1 MLHKYSA
8 EVRFAV
14 WIGYLHIVRQFLPHA
29 AIAHVGRIRNYNIIL
44 LCHNLCHLNQ
54 WQDAVQHDLAEHT
67 DVRPHFLDSGIEG
80 SKVHLRD
87 IQDRTIFLRVTQFVY
102 QSSKVLFVLWIIV
115 GEVVNGAAV
124 QSVAFYDGVNVRLN
138 AAREDT
144 AVILPRLHHDG
155 EIGKLRRTVINI
167 ETVKIVFK
175 NALCRVALAIPACL
189 INLHQHIKGID
200 EDVTAA
206 HAGVDDLDVFDIQRG
221 VLVLNLVKLLAHV
234 LRLFRFGQIIL
245 PAHFVGN
252 QLFRCNALGLCFIP
266 SHFIQAATVRID
278 ALVLALVHI
287 DSAKAVFNHIAD
299 NPVWSE
305 ELCCGRDALFGD
317 FHILLEQRKG
327 IILEFGVVILIQP
340 ADDLHLIRPVRFGNI
355 RDHVTENAVLLQNV
369 VRQQKLG
376 IAAHFL
382 KHTGKR
388 GVQGVAL
395 RQKQIAIETF
405 GVIALD
411 ILRNFLPVQSR
422 KVKVQDITQNLRF
435 ERAGTVGKDANM
447 GGQIVVDLH
456 KAQRNK
462 AVEPSVGNLFHNL
475 CIAF

>member
-1 MLHKYSA
+1 M
-8 EVRFAV
+8 
-14 WIGYLHIVRQFLPHA
+14 
-29 AIAHVGRIRNYNIIL
+29 
-44 LCHNLCHLNQ
+44 
-54 WQDAVQHDLAEHT
+54 T
-67 DVRPHFLDSGIEG
+67 
-80 SKVHLRD
+80 
-87 IQDRTIFLRVTQFVY
+87 T
-102 QSSKVLFVLWIIV
+102 
-115 GEVVNGAAV
+115 
-124 QSVAFYDGVNVRLN
+124 
-138 AAREDT
+138 
-144 AVILPRLHHDG
+144 
-155 EIGKLRRTVINI
+155 
-167 ETVKIVFK
+167 
-175 NALCRVALAIPACL
+175 
-189 INLHQHIKGID
+189 
-200 EDVTAA
+200 A

-221 VLVLNLVKLLAHV
+221 VLVLNLVKLLAYF
-234 LRLFRFGQIIL
+234 LRLFRFGQVIL
-245 PAHFVGN
+245 PTHFVGN
-252 QLFRCNALGLCFIP
+252 QRFCFNAFRFRFVP

-278 ALVLALVHI
+278 ALVLALVYI
-287 DSAKAVFNHIAD
+287 DSAEAVFNHIAD
-299 NPVWSE
+299 NPVRGE
-305 ELCCGRDALFGD
+305 ELRCRRNAFLGD
-317 FHILLEQRKG
+317 LYILLEQSKG
-327 IILEFGVVILIQP
+327 VILEFGVVILVQP

-435 ERAGTVGKDANM
+435 ERAGTVGKSANM

>member
-124 QSVAFYDGVNVRLN
+124 QSVAFNDSINVRLN
-138 AAREDT
+138 ATGEDA
-144 AVILPRLHHDG
+144 AVILPSLHHDSK
-155 EIGKLRRTVINI
+155 IGKLRRTVINI
-167 ETVKIVFK
+167 ETIEVVFK
-175 NALCRVALAIPACL
+175 NALRRVPLTISGCL

-200 EDVTAA
+200 EDMTAA
-206 HAGVDDLDVFDIQRG
+206 HAGVDGLDVFDIQRG
-221 VLVLNLVKLLAHV
+221 VLVLNLVKLLAYF

-252 QLFRCNALGLCFIP
+252 QLFRCNAFGFRFVP

-278 ALVLALVHI
+278 ALVFALVYI
-287 DSAKAVFNHIAD
+287 DSAKAVFNHVAD
-299 NPVWSE
+299 NPVRSE
-305 ELCCGRDALFGD
+305 ELCCGRDALLGD
-317 FHILLEQRKG
+317 LHIFLEQRKG
-327 IILEFGVVILIQP
+327 VILEFGIVILIQP
-340 ADDLHLIRPVRFGNI
+340 ADDLHLIRPVLFGNI
-355 RDHVTENAVLLQNV
+355 CDHVTENAVLFQNV
-369 VRQQKLG
+369 IRQ
-376 IAAHFL
+376 
-382 KHTGKR
+382 
-388 GVQGVAL
+388 
-395 RQKQIAIETF
+395 
-405 GVIALD
+405 
-411 ILRNFLPVQSR
+411 
-422 KVKVQDITQNLRF
+422 
-435 ERAGTVGKDANM
+435 
-447 GGQIVVDLH
+447 
-456 KAQRNK
+456 
-462 AVEPSVGNLFHNL
+462 
-475 CIAF
+475 